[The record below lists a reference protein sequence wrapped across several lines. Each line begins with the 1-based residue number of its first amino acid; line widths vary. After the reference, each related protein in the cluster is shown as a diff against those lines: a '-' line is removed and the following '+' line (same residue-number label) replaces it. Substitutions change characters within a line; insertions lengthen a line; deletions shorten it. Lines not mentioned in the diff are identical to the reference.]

1 MVRTDRATAEVTVRP
16 ATPDDRDRI
25 LEWAN
30 DPVARA
36 AGFHPRPIEPAEH
49 ARWFA
54 GRLAHPAT
62 GRIWIGLLEGAPIG
76 IVRFERAPDGPFI
89 VSIALDQAARGRRL
103 SQPLLDAGL
112 AVAREAFPG
121 VRFRAW
127 IKADNGPS
135 LALFRGAHFLAPTRR
150 PPEIPAGAAAD
161 VVVLERD

>member
-1 MVRTDRATAEVTVRP
+1 MVRMDRAAVTVRP
-16 ATPDDRDRI
+16 AVPDDRDRI

-36 AGFHPRPIEPAEH
+36 AGFHPQPIAPDEH

-62 GRIWIGLLEGAPIG
+62 GRIWIGRLDGEPIG
-76 IVRFERAPDGPFI
+76 IIRVEREADGSLI
-89 VSIALDQAARGRRL
+89 VSIALALVARGRRL
-103 SQPLLDAGL
+103 SAPLLDAGL

-121 VRFRAW
+121 ARFRAW

-135 LALFRGAHFLAPTRR
+135 LALFRGAHFVAPTRR
-150 PPEIPAGAAAD
+150 SSEIPAGAATD

>member
-1 MVRTDRATAEVTVRP
+1 MGESTAVTVRP

-36 AGFHPRPIEPAEH
+36 AGFHPNPIAPDEH

-54 GRLAHPAT
+54 GRLARPAT
-62 GRIWIGLLEGAPIG
+62 GRIWIGLLDEAPIG
-76 IVRFERAPDGPFI
+76 IVRVELELDGPLI
-89 VSIALDQAARGRRL
+89 VSIALAPEARGRRL
-103 SQPLLDAGL
+103 SPPLLDAGL
-112 AVAREAFPG
+112 AAARDAFPG

-135 LALFRGAHFLAPTRR
+135 LALFRGAGFAAPAQR
-150 PPEIPAGAAAD
+150 PLEIPAGAAAN

>member
-1 MVRTDRATAEVTVRP
+1 MTAVTVRP

-36 AGFHPRPIEPAEH
+36 AGFHQRPIAPDEH

-62 GRIWIGLLEGAPIG
+62 GRIWIGLLDGAPIG
-76 IVRFERAPDGPFI
+76 IFRVEREEDGPLI
-89 VSIALDQAARGRRL
+89 VSIALAPVARGRRL
-103 SQPLLDAGL
+103 SLPLLDAGL
-112 AVAREAFPG
+112 AAAREAFPG
-121 VRFRAW
+121 VGFRAW
-127 IKADNGPS
+127 IKVDNGPS
-135 LALFRGAHFLAPTRR
+135 LSLFRGAHFVAPIRR
-150 PPEIPAGAAAD
+150 PTEIPAGAGAD